1 LKKYFFLLAL
11 LFPSICYANGGLPI
25 IWMLNT
31 YAFFVG
37 IIFVFFIEKAYLK
50 RFVSAEHF
58 PALNGSIIKFNV
70 CSTLFGIIALP
81 IFMMIVQ
88 LEPIFYLVSNTTKET
103 MNLIWWLSL
112 SIDLL
117 LAYVGTVFIEYYFLK
132 RFKYWSKEVSRK
144 HLLKH
149 SFMFNLFSY
158 SFLCVLVF
166 ITYLYFKFT

>member
-1 LKKYFFLLAL
+1 MRKCFLLLAL
-11 LFPSICYANGGLPI
+11 FFPSVCYANGGLPI

-31 YAFFVG
+31 YAFFIG

-50 RFVSAEHF
+50 RFVNREHY
-58 PALNGSIIKFNV
+58 PALNSSIIKFNIY
-70 CSTLFGIIALP
+70 STLFGVVALP

-88 LEPIFYLVSNTTKET
+88 LEPIFYLVSETAKET

-112 SIDLL
+112 SVDLV

-132 RFKYWSKEVSRK
+132 KFKFWSIEVSAK
-144 HLLKH
+144 DLLKH

-158 SFLCVLVF
+158 SFLCILVF
-166 ITYLYFKFT
+166 ITYLYFKIT